1 MSRYE
6 DTPTQNSNTL
16 FPFARHYSGVNEAD
30 SAIAFS
36 NTILGESLEG
46 IFHNWRDSANT
57 FLIHNQK
64 AWNWPSYV
72 TYRNRVVLIHSSS
85 KFLKYNPTSDN

>member
-46 IFHNWRDSANT
+46 IFHN
-57 FLIHNQK
+57 
-64 AWNWPSYV
+64 
-72 TYRNRVVLIHSSS
+72 
-85 KFLKYNPTSDN
+85 